1 MILNI
6 IGIVLGLVAIGLIF
20 WFRKEQEKHN
30 EWFHGEGEAAEHG
43 YKALM
48 DDFTNYQVHVDRELS
63 KLEKQLEIHI
73 NGTGR
78 SIEKIKKELPMD
90 IRKVVGHI
98 EFAKP
103 LDKKIK

>member
-63 KLEKQLEIHI
+63 KLEKQLEIKSKE
-73 NGTGR
+73 NER
-78 SIEKIKKELPMD
+78 KIIKLTEALPKV
-90 IRKVVGHI
+90 IRNVVGHI

-103 LDKKIK
+103 LDKK

>member
-20 WFRKEQEKHN
+20 WFRKEYKESIHFL
-30 EWFHGEGEAAEHG
+30 EGEAEAAEHG
-43 YKALM
+43 FKALM

-103 LDKKIK
+103 LDKK

>member
-6 IGIVLGLVAIGLIF
+6 IGIVIGIVAIGLIF
-20 WFRKEQEKHN
+20 WFRKEYKESIHFL
-30 EWFHGEGEAAEHG
+30 EGEAEAAEHG
-43 YKALM
+43 YNALM
-48 DDFTNYQVHVDRELS
+48 KDFTNYQVLCDRELA
-63 KLEKQLEIHI
+63 KLEKQLEIEI

-78 SIEKIKKELPMD
+78 SIEKIKKDLPTI

-103 LDKKIK
+103 LDKK